1 MSQTRLEASTSRVIM
16 GIHNLSNKPSDS
28 LSKMSIYGVWNN
40 VVGAKTE
47 LQKVRIEFQD
57 IQKTSM

>member
-1 MSQTRLEASTSRVIM
+1 M

-28 LSKMSIYGVWNN
+28 LSKISIYGVWNN